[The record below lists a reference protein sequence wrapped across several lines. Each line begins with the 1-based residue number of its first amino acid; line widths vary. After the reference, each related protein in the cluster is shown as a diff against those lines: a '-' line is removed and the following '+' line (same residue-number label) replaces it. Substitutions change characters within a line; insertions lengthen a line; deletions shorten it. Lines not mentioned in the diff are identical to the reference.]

1 MIRIAAVGGVLAIA
15 LATDIR
21 KSMIP
26 NTLTVSAI
34 LGGIIYNCLLLGVIT
49 GIKYALLGMT
59 VGVLM
64 FVVPFLMGGM
74 GGGDGKLMGGI
85 GSWYGPVGIINIGL
99 YTALCGGVAAIFI
112 LLAKKKL
119 PAFKGIWIDFIDL
132 IGFRRRPAK
141 SGRSTVF
148 PYTMAIGAGFVL
160 YLCIGGVLQ

>member
-1 MIRIAAVGGVLAIA
+1 MIRITAICVLLAIS

-21 KSMIP
+21 KGRVP
-26 NTLTVSAI
+26 NTLTVPAI

-74 GGGDGKLMGGI
+74 GGGDVKLMGGI

-141 SGRSTVF
+141 STRSTLF